1 MAPTIRHCDAS
12 GNATAGCQEIGYV
25 RTALR
30 ATRTEGAL
38 LLLAVS
44 MCIFAIAEGGDWIY
58 HPAAPFFFAVFRFKK
73 PYARKNSPYFRIFC
87 PYFRKFHA
95 CFCFSA
101 GPPPCISP
109 GYSPSHAWLADA
121 RFLKYS

>member
-58 HPAAPFFFAVFRFKK
+58 HPAAPLFFAVFRFKK

-87 PYFRKFHA
+87 PYSRK
-95 CFCFSA
+95 
-101 GPPPCISP
+101 I
-109 GYSPSHAWLADA
+109 
-121 RFLKYS
+121 